1 VPLVLNTQTG
11 LVSPQ
16 FHCIFDN
23 EFGTCRRD
31 AHFVSLWQLKA
42 KLQLTPNKS
51 VVPRVDIQPTI
62 DLSNTYHRSHYPME
76 QHNDIPQHLVV
87 PWDLSTPPGINADDD
102 STASPSPSSL
112 HPEENDP
119 TDDDGQSN
127 SPLQGPE
134 VQPVVQTR
142 SGRLVKRPARFS
154 DGVTLMSQSVT
165 LAAAYLAAFSPLPTD
180 LRALHLIQPDV
191 EAYSEPHPLALFTEQ
206 IIALLGSD
214 PDTMHLAEAMNADDK
229 QQFVQAMYKELH
241 DHINRK
247 HWMIVPLKSVPPHK
261 QALPMVWSM
270 KRKRN
275 PIGIIIKWKARLCAG
290 GHKSVEFIDYW
301 STYSPVVSWSTVRI
315 LIVLAL
321 INGWY
326 MQSIDFVLAYPQAA
340 IKTDI
345 YMKPPTVPP
354 GFIIPD
360 LPTHEKRTNSVY
372 KLLRNLYGLKD
383 AGKTW
388 YDHLDQGLLKRGWT
402 KSEIDGCLYTKRGII
417 LVVYVDD
424 AILISP
430 YKTLIQ
436 KEIKSLQEEYDLTD
450 DGELQDYLGIRF
462 ERRSDGS
469 LKLTQP
475 RMIERVLKIVGLDE
489 NNGKTKLHDTPA
501 SEHKILDNDPDGKG
515 RIQGW
520 NYRSAVG
527 CLSYLQSMIRP
538 DITMAVQ
545 QCARF
550 CNAPQREHEEAVKRI
565 CRYLMSTK
573 DEGLILKPDKNR
585 GLECYVDADWAG
597 SWLDRS
603 SNDPLSSHSRT
614 GFVILYAGCPIIW
627 ASKMQQLIAL
637 STTEAEYIAL
647 STALRDVIAVIH
659 LLEDLRSQEFHIF
672 HPTPK
677 ITCRTFEDNKSC
689 IEIATNHKTRPRT
702 KHLSVRLHH
711 FRSHV
716 VKKTITIEH
725 ISTKEQ
731 IADMF
736 TKPLPRD
743 QFTKLRNRLMTWS
756 SPSSQGSVNLLMNS
770 WMRKSP
776 CATSLNAGKDPF
788 VRV

>member
-1 VPLVLNTQTG
+1 
-11 LVSPQ
+11 
-16 FHCIFDN
+16 
-23 EFGTCRRD
+23 
-31 AHFVSLWQLKA
+31 
-42 KLQLTPNKS
+42 
-51 VVPRVDIQPTI
+51 
-62 DLSNTYHRSHYPME
+62 
-76 QHNDIPQHLVV
+76 
-87 PWDLSTPPGINADDD
+87 
-102 STASPSPSSL
+102 
-112 HPEENDP
+112 
-119 TDDDGQSN
+119 
-127 SPLQGPE
+127 
-134 VQPVVQTR
+134 
-142 SGRLVKRPARFS
+142 
-154 DGVTLMSQSVT
+154 
-165 LAAAYLAAFSPLPTD
+165 
-180 LRALHLIQPDV
+180 
-191 EAYSEPHPLALFTEQ
+191 
-206 IIALLGSD
+206 
-214 PDTMHLAEAMNADDK
+214 MHLAEAMNADDK

-247 HWMIVPLKSVPPHK
+247 HWMIVPLKSVPSHK

-275 PIGIIIKWKARLCAG
+275 PIGVIIKWKARLCAG
-290 GHKSVEFIDYW
+290 GHKSVEFVDYW
-301 STYSPVVSWSTVRI
+301 STYSPVISWSTVRI

-360 LPTHEKRTNSVY
+360 LPTYEKRTTNVY

-462 ERRSDGS
+462 EHMKDGC

-501 SEHKILDNDPDGKG
+501 SEHKILNNDPDGKG
-515 RIQGW
+515 RLQEW

-538 DITMAVQ
+538 NITMAVQ

-550 CNAPQREHEEAVKRI
+550 CNEP
-565 CRYLMSTK
+565 
-573 DEGLILKPDKNR
+573 
-585 GLECYVDADWAG
+585 
-597 SWLDRS
+597 
-603 SNDPLSSHSRT
+603 
-614 GFVILYAGCPIIW
+614 
-627 ASKMQQLIAL
+627 
-637 STTEAEYIAL
+637 
-647 STALRDVIAVIH
+647 
-659 LLEDLRSQEFHIF
+659 
-672 HPTPK
+672 
-677 ITCRTFEDNKSC
+677 
-689 IEIATNHKTRPRT
+689 
-702 KHLSVRLHH
+702 
-711 FRSHV
+711 
-716 VKKTITIEH
+716 
-725 ISTKEQ
+725 
-731 IADMF
+731 
-736 TKPLPRD
+736 
-743 QFTKLRNRLMTWS
+743 
-756 SPSSQGSVNLLMNS
+756 
-770 WMRKSP
+770 
-776 CATSLNAGKDPF
+776 
-788 VRV
+788 